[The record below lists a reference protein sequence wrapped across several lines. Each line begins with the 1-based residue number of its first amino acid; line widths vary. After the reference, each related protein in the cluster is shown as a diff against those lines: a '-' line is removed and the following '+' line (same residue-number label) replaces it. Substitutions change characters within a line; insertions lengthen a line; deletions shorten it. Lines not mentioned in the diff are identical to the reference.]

1 MIIKDEGVSLAG
13 DIGPPDFYD
22 GTLCGCGAFQGELG
36 IFLTSGDRKIYTS
49 ATDIVPKASSDIVLP
64 TRDTYVE
71 SDITV
76 RKVPSYQTE
85 NASGGKTVYIA
96 SD

>member
-22 GTLCGCGAFQGELG
+22 GTLCGCSAFQGELG
-36 IFLTSGDRKIYTS
+36 IFLTSGDRKTYTG
-49 ATDIVPKASSDIVLP
+49 ATNIVPKATSDIVLS

-71 SDITV
+71 RDITV